1 MSIPDIKSFDYH
13 INWRSRGRNPG
24 RHAST
29 QRGMGMEFR
38 GHTTLLSYPDPRRID
53 IRQTIRDPMEQ
64 VYVRLFN
71 QKSATPVFVI
81 CDLSGSMNF
90 GAKKRKIKLAAEIAE
105 SIAQSAS
112 EHHDPFGFIGFDEK
126 VREDWISATSYKSH
140 HAIAMAESLKDFH
153 PAPVNCNGIT
163 EVYRY
168 LPRERSLVFLISDFH
183 MPNDLL
189 EEGLSNLLR
198 HYIVPVVL
206 WDAAEYRNLPEFGL
220 ANVTDAETGEKRT
233 LFIRKELREKIVQSF
248 EARREEIYELF
259 MRFDMPPFYVEGDF
273 DPNLMTEYFH
283 QSVAA

>member
-1 MSIPDIKSFDYH
+1 MTTSFIKSFDYH

-53 IRQTIRDPMEQ
+53 IRQTIRDPLEQ

-71 QKSATPVFVI
+71 QKSATPVFVV

-90 GAKKRKIKLAAEIAE
+90 GAKKRKIRLAAEIAE
-105 SIAQSAS
+105 SVAQSAS

-126 VREDWISATSYKSH
+126 VREDWISTTSYKSH
-140 HAIAMAESLKDFH
+140 HAIAMAESLKEFH
-153 PAPVNCNGIT
+153 PAPVSCDGIT

-183 MPNDLL
+183 MPNALL

-220 ANVTDAETGEKRT
+220 ANVTDAETGERRT

-248 EARREEIYELF
+248 ENRREEIYELF

-273 DPNLMTEYFH
+273 DADLMTEYFH

>member
-1 MSIPDIKSFDYH
+1 MSIPTIKSFDYH

-183 MPNDLL
+183 MQNDLL

-273 DPNLMTEYFH
+273 DPDLMTEYFH

>member
-1 MSIPDIKSFDYH
+1 MSIPTIKSFDYH

-273 DPNLMTEYFH
+273 DPDLMTEYFH